1 MPKVN
6 SIVDFL
12 TRKSNPIGDFLG
24 RALSP
29 WMARLLRD
37 HPEDY
42 RRVKETEDKYND
54 WMRKKLGITIETP
67 ELWKSLLLYT
77 ILICGFGILL
87 YVFFSRS

>member
-6 SIVDFL
+6 SIVGFL

-24 RALSP
+24 RILSP
-29 WMARLLRD
+29 WMARLFRG

-42 RRVKETEDKYND
+42 RRVKEAEDKYND
-54 WMRKKLGITIETP
+54 WMKQKLGITLEAP
-67 ELWKSLLLYT
+67 ELWKSLLLYA

-87 YVFFSRS
+87 YVLFSHS